1 MTVKEK
7 AEKYFIEGV
16 KCQINKDFEGAVNYF
31 TKATESYSKAIE
43 SDVNDKDIYR
53 NRGIAYIGI
62 VNYAKAIEDL
72 TKAIELGANDGV
84 IYGNRGIAYLH
95 LEDYTE
101 AIEDLTKAIE
111 LGAND
116 EVIYGNRGIA
126 YFHLE
131 DYTKAIEDYTKAIEI
146 VPNDKA
152 IYENRGIAYSRQK
165 DYTKAIEDFTQVI
178 ELDANNKTG
187 YASRGFVYLHIKDYT
202 KAIEDFTKAIELD
215 ENDKDGYNGRGHAY
229 IDAEEYIKA
238 IEDFTKA
245 IELDEND
252 KDAYNGRGRAYIGV
266 EKYIKAIEDF
276 TRAIELDASDESSY
290 IWRGFVYLCI
300 EDYTKA
306 IEDFTEIIELG
317 ANNKLVYR
325 LRGFAYVYK
334 KDYTEAI
341 DDFTQIIKLHKNGK
355 EENKH
360 TGNSDYALGE
370 IKLTDNIL
378 NLIDDILQKN
388 ESKVLPDD
396 ETLNL
401 IELVCYCYDLMD
413 EIKIEPS
420 EVKGEKF
427 VHYTKAGSLQYLLK
441 KDYSAKLRLNN
452 AVYMNDPE
460 EGQVLKKVL
469 CQLDQNNELEK
480 LFKDEDVKNYTYL
493 TCFCPYDKRDELPM
507 WIHYGDG
514 GKGIGLV
521 FHDSFFDKVD
531 LYKVQY
537 IDIKNFDTDKL
548 DQNIRDKIKITPI
561 FEFLKRD
568 EIKNNNH
575 KEFKDY
581 VNIILNYV
589 SYLFKDKAY
598 EYENEVRILRYRDY
612 GSQDIKT
619 DDVGRDI
626 PRLFIEYD
634 ECITDK
640 NCVEVI
646 AGPKAQYT
654 EIAAYAKYVGIQK
667 VSQSEIKYR

>member
-146 VPNDKA
+146 VTNDKA

-229 IDAEEYIKA
+229 IGAEE
-238 IEDFTKA
+238 
-245 IELDEND
+245 
-252 KDAYNGRGRAYIGV
+252 
-266 EKYIKAIEDF
+266 YIKAIEDF

-355 EENKH
+355 EESKH

-388 ESKVLPDD
+388 ESRVLPDD

-420 EVKGEKF
+420 EVKGEVKGEQF

-441 KDYSAKLRLNN
+441 KDHSAKLRLNN

-514 GKGIGLV
+514 GKGVGLV
-521 FHDSFFDKVD
+521 FHDSFFDKAD

-537 IDIKNFDTDKL
+537 IDTKKADIDELN
-548 DQNIRDKIKITPI
+548 QNVKAI
-561 FEFLKRD
+561 FEFLKKD
-568 EIKNNNH
+568 EIKDNDH

-598 EYENEVRILRYRDY
+598 EYENEVRILNYRNYD
-612 GSQDIKT
+612 SQDIKT
-619 DDVGRDI
+619 DDAGRDI

-634 ECITDK
+634 KCISK
-640 NCVEVI
+640 ENCVEVI
-646 AGPKAQYT
+646 AGPKARYT
-654 EIAAYAKYVGIQK
+654 EIATYAKYVGIPK
-667 VSQSEIKYR
+667 ASRSEIKYR